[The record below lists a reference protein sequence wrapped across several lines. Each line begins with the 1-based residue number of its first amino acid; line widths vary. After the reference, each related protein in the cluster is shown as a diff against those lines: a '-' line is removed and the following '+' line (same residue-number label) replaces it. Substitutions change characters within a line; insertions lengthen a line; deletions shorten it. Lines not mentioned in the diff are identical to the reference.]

1 MEGYVRLCI
10 GKKSCNE
17 LGQFQVGI
25 LVISVHC
32 TYKPH
37 YTSTL
42 QEHGPFSPLNR
53 LIMLIWAKLSVM
65 PIEQLFRATK
75 C

>member
-1 MEGYVRLCI
+1 MKTLVQGIAKKKRNHVTETFLFKTSYIFCKDSYVRLCI

-42 QEHGPFSPLNR
+42 QR
-53 LIMLIWAKLSVM
+53 
-65 PIEQLFRATK
+65 T
-75 C
+75 